1 MNFQRFGLL
10 GYPLGHSLSGP
21 LHTFFLKQ
29 MTQAGSYDL
38 FPVPPEN
45 LSDEIN
51 RLAADGILGLN
62 VTIPH
67 KQAVISLLDEMS
79 PQSKK
84 IGAVNTIHF
93 INGKKIG
100 YNTDYHG
107 FGLLLNRISFS
118 PKGKKTIILGAG
130 GSALASAHY
139 LADQQAG
146 EILIISRSP
155 KEISHGDF
163 PLASYSDLPKKLIS
177 SDLLINCTPVGM
189 TPNIQNLPI
198 SPDLLNS
205 YSGAVVDLIYNPTR
219 TALIEEALKRSL
231 PAIGGL
237 PMLVGQGFAA
247 QEIWQEKNLN
257 ADWLSEAEQILTNI
271 LETPS

>member
-21 LHTFFLKQ
+21 LHSFFLEQ
-29 MTQAGSYDL
+29 MQQQGSYDL

-45 LSDEIN
+45 LAAEVD
-51 RLAADGILGLN
+51 RLTSLGILGLN

-67 KQAVISLLDEMS
+67 KQSVIPLLDDMS
-79 PQSKK
+79 PQAKK

-93 INGKKIG
+93 INGRKIG

-107 FGLLLNRISFS
+107 FGMLLERITFQ
-118 PKGKKTIILGAG
+118 PKGKKAIILGAG
-130 GSALASAHY
+130 GSALAAAHY
-139 LADQQAG
+139 LADHQAA
-146 EILIISRSP
+146 EIIIFSRSP
-155 KEISHGDF
+155 KSNFHGDF
-163 PLASYSDLPKKLIS
+163 PIASYSDLPEKLS
-177 SDLLINCTPVGM
+177 ASNLLINCTPVGM
-189 TPNIQNLPI
+189 SPNSSNLPI
-198 SPDLLNS
+198 DSSLLDS

-219 TALIEEALKRSL
+219 TAFIQAALDRSL

-247 QEIWQEKNLN
+247 QEIWQERKL
-257 ADWLSEAEQILTNI
+257 DSKWLSEAEQILTKI
-271 LETPS
+271 LEAAP